1 MFQGAGKSK
10 AKSAMQALRDL
21 TKKVD
26 ADCLLDMAIK
36 KASKRVIVKRHNK
49 SKYLEDKK
57 PNYSITGK
65 VIRYD
70 VYNSS

>member
-1 MFQGAGKSK
+1 MSEIVVQKFGGTSVG
-10 AKSAMQALRDL
+10 
-21 TKKVD
+21 TVD
-26 ADCLLDMAIK
+26 RIDSVAEIIK
-36 KASKRVIVKRHNK
+36 KASKRVLVKRHNK

-70 VYNSS
+70 VYHSS